1 MFLGTSNWFRPIGT
15 LMAERLL
22 YFPSLGFTCAL
33 TYPLARGLA
42 HKRWREPAAVAA
54 LALVLFYGWR
64 TVARNRDWHDHYAL
78 FRSAVEAVPAS
89 SLAQANLAAVLLE
102 ERSDPRG
109 AVEHARKALEI
120 FPEDPAAR
128 YTLAQSYR
136 RLGERELAARE
147 FWEVARL
154 APRTSGAVAALRG
167 AAEACESL
175 GEPARAI
182 AAYEKLL
189 EWRPK
194 DSAAREALARLN
206 RQTAEASRK

>member
-1 MFLGTSNWFRPIGT
+1 M
-15 LMAERLL
+15 
-22 YFPSLGFTCAL
+22 
-33 TYPLARGLA
+33 
-42 HKRWREPAAVAA
+42 
-54 LALVLFYGWR
+54 ALVLGP
-64 TVARNRDWHDHYAL
+64 VA
-78 FRSAVEAVPAS
+78 F
-89 SLAQANLAAVLLE
+89 NLARQSTFTA
-102 ERSDPRG
+102 
-109 AVEHARKALEI
+109 ALEI

-136 RLGERELAARE
+136 RLGERELAAQE